1 MGGQNLN
8 IYIATKGRANYL
20 LKKSSILNAPRKNS
34 KKYIA
39 DFSQILNYRPNGTL
53 NEEEKE
59 EGENEE
65 GENEEGEDMQ

>member
-8 IYIATKGRANYL
+8 IYIATKGCANYL

-34 KKYIA
+34 KKYND
-39 DFSQILNYRPNGTL
+39 DFSQILNYRPNGAQ
-53 NEEEKE
+53 NEEEKD

-65 GENEEGEDMQ
+65 GKDMQ

>member
-1 MGGQNLN
+1 MGDQNLN
-8 IYIATKGRANYL
+8 IYIATKRRANYL

-34 KKYIA
+34 KKYNA
-39 DFSQILNYRPNGTL
+39 DFSQILNYRPNGAQ

-65 GENEEGEDMQ
+65 GEDMQ